1 MNVNF
6 VNLGTLYT
14 FVYIH
19 KCTYE
24 RKSDFCSLL
33 FKRSSFHQ
41 HWDSV
46 QRLCNIEEI
55 TFYLIFSDNNIV
67 NRTNKSRKPNVAEQR
82 IFFSDVKS
90 YLKKMIKRPSSL
102 GGKSFIVALIFYC
115 SVICNYLVQ
124 HIWLEYYFLFKN
136 PY

>member
-19 KCTYE
+19 KWK
-24 RKSDFCSLL
+24 KSDFCSLL

-41 HWDSV
+41 QWDSV
-46 QRLCNIEEI
+46 QRLCNVEEI

-102 GGKSFIVALIFYC
+102 GGKSFIVASIFYC